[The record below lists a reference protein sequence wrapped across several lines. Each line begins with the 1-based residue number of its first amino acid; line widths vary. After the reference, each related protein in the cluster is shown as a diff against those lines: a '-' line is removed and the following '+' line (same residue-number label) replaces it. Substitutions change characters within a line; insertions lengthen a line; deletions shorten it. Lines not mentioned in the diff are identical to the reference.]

1 MINRAGLIAIAWA
14 LAFAS
19 RASQAAEDYRDLKGI
34 SFFGSIAVTVHV
46 ANAGDVA
53 RPELTTQY
61 LTQFAQRRFM
71 ESFPGIPFRNTESSN
86 WSRPENLRAMG
97 RLSCRVWADVGLSPA
112 SYQVKCQISTT
123 AHPTI
128 IDDGSIGFAPTDK
141 VATVITQQ
149 INRIVAG
156 FGTAFADAT
165 SEK

>member
-1 MINRAGLIAIAWA
+1 MINRAGLLAIALA

-19 RASQAAEDYRDLKGI
+19 RVSHAVEDYRDLKGI

-53 RPELTTQY
+53 RPELSSEY
-61 LTQFAQRRFM
+61 LTRLAQHRFA
-71 ESFPGIPFRNTESSN
+71 ESFPGIPFRTTEASK

-128 IDDGSIGFAPTDK
+128 IDDGSIGFAPADQI
-141 VATVITQQ
+141 ATVISQQ
-149 INRIVAG
+149 INRILAG
-156 FGTAFADAT
+156 FGAVFLDAA
-165 SEK
+165 SDK